1 MILSVLPGITSGS
14 MVNKPK
20 IKGTAFESLVRDYL
34 RQWWPNATRPALS
47 GRKDVGDII
56 NVPFVVEAKAVRK
69 FALSEWMKELDKEK
83 INAGMD
89 IGFVVVKRPNQ
100 GVHKAYAVMELQ
112 DMVDLLVRKG
122 NVQNDIHDSL

>member
-56 NVPFVVEAKAVRK
+56 NVPFVVEAKAVCK

-89 IGFVVVKRPNQ
+89 VGFVVIKRTNQ
-100 GVHKAYAVMELQ
+100 GVHKAYAVMEMQ
-112 DMVDLLVRKG
+112 HMVQLLKEGTESDRDDKE
-122 NVQNDIHDSL
+122 S